1 MKKIIIFTIL
11 VAMFFLASTPAL
23 FAQSPMT
30 GLGGNHWRMRQSE
43 SPTRKMQSID
53 RFSINETVVGE
64 VVAIDAITSM
74 HRMSTGVHLQLKT
87 DIGVREVRL
96 APTWYLDNQGL
107 QIKVGDRIEVKG
119 FKLTTGSESVL
130 IVAEVSKGDRVLVLR
145 NEDGIPVWSGQRH
158 TPNL

>member
-11 VAMFFLASTPAL
+11 IAMFFLVSTPAL

-30 GLGGNHWRMRQSE
+30 GLGGNHWRMRQSG

-64 VVAIDAITSM
+64 VVAVDTITSM
-74 HRMSTGVHLQLKT
+74 HRMSAGVHLQLKT
-87 DIGVREVRL
+87 DTGVREVRL
-96 APTWYLDNQGL
+96 APTWYLDDQDL
-107 QIKVGDRIEVKG
+107 QVKVGDRIEVKG
-119 FKLTTGSESVL
+119 FKVTTGSESAL
-130 IVAEVSKGDRVLVLR
+130 IAAEVCKGDRVLVLR
-145 NEDGIPVWSGQRH
+145 NEDGVPVWSGQRH